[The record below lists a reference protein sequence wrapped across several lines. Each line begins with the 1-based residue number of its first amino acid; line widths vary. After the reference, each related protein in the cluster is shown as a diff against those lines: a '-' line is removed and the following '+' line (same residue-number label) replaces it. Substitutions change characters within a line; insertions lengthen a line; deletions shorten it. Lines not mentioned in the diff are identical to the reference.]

1 MTLRRMLGISSAVL
15 LPLVFTGCAGLKSTK
30 TDASNL
36 EGVAY
41 YMPMRAF
48 ILKVTTVGGAVTT
61 LTWEVSPSLPDLRQ
75 AYSLNF
81 DPHWIGKTTIDV
93 AVGPSGLLGSAN
105 TSTTS
110 SIAEIAKM
118 QSAAAA
124 AKAKMLASQEEC
136 PTDDTFVFYILAPTK
151 DGVVCKKGDGNAVQY
166 RIDALQL
173 LGAEDSKTAKSA
185 RPLHVPAEGSVQGV
199 FYRMERPY
207 TASAWSTTGANKA
220 ISQLATSL
228 LSVPNES
235 PTMYLPFGRTLF
247 AANDAKVTF
256 TEGVLSKYAQADEGE
271 LVAFLQFPATIL
283 GAYFSAVGNIFG
295 AFSTRDV
302 KDAQLRLQQLKL
314 DIFADQLAKCKAAL
328 DKGDSAALT
337 ALACDKLSV
346 PP

>member
-1 MTLRRMLGISSAVL
+1 MTLRFMLRILSGAL
-15 LPLVFTGCAGLKSTK
+15 LPLVFTGCAGLKSSK
-30 TDASNL
+30 ADPSNL

-48 ILKVTTVGGAVTT
+48 VLTVTTVGGAVTA
-61 LTWEVSPSLPDLRQ
+61 LKWELSPSLPDLRQ

-81 DPHWIGKTTIDV
+81 NPHWIGKTTIDV

-110 SIAEIAKM
+110 SIAELAKM
-118 QSAAAA
+118 QSAAAT
-124 AKAKMLASQEEC
+124 AKAKMLVAAEEC
-136 PTDDTFVFYILAPTK
+136 PPDGTFVFYILAPTK
-151 DGVVCKKGDGNAVQY
+151 DGAVCKKGDGNAVQY
-166 RIDALQL
+166 RIEALPL
-173 LGAEDSKTAKSA
+173 LGAVDTKTTKTH
-185 RPLHVPAEGSVQGV
+185 PPVHVPAEGAVQGV

-207 TASAWSTTGANKA
+207 TASAWATTGANRA

-228 LSVPNES
+228 LSTPNES

-256 TEGVLSKYAQADEGE
+256 SEGVLQKYTQADEGE
-271 LVAFLQFPATIL
+271 LVASLQFPAKIL
-283 GAYFSAVGNIFG
+283 GAYFSAVGNIFS

-302 KDAQLRLQQLKL
+302 KDAELKLQELKL
-314 DIFADQLAKCKAAL
+314 DLFADQLAKCKAAL

-346 PP
+346 TQ